1 VKTKKGGPLQR
12 LFVSGFTQLDPKWL
26 PFADAATDE
35 LPMSR
40 ILRLGMFQFA
50 VGMAAALM
58 TGTLN
63 RVMIVELHVPTTL
76 VAIMVSIPLLVAPFR
91 ALLGFRSDTY
101 RSALGWR
108 RVPFIWFGSLIQFG
122 GLAVMPFALILLSG
136 DTHGTIAGARTVA
149 AIAFLLVGAGAYITQ
164 TAGLALANDLAP
176 PHVRPRVVALLYV
189 MLLVGIVGS
198 SLIFG
203 LLLRDFN
210 QLKLIKVV
218 QGAAMVTMILNMIA
232 LWKQEPRTP
241 MSKTEIAEPRP
252 KFRDAWKV
260 FVAGGDA
267 IRLLVVVALGTF
279 AFNMQDVLLEPY
291 GAEILGLSVGSTTA
305 LTAIFSGGSILAFV
319 VAGRSLLRGT
329 DPGRLTAVGVLIG
342 AVGFA
347 SVVFAAPMSL
357 AWMFRCG
364 TSLIGFGEGLFAV
377 GTLTFAMNLR
387 DATQHGIALGAW
399 GAVFAVS
406 EGAALASSGLLYDF
420 LAPLSRA
427 GKLGEALSAPS
438 VPYSVV
444 YHLEIALLF
453 VTLVA
458 LGPLVAPLGAS
469 RRVASR
475 GRFGLA
481 DLPG

>member
-1 VKTKKGGPLQR
+1 MARRPGRMQQLM
-12 LFVSGFTQLDPKWL
+12 VSGFTKLDPKWL
-26 PFADAATDE
+26 PFADAATTE
-35 LPMSR
+35 LPLGR
-40 ILRLGMFQFA
+40 ILRLGLFQLA
-50 VGMAAALM
+50 VGMAAALL

-76 VAIMVSIPLLVAPFR
+76 VAVMVSIPLLVAPFR
-91 ALLGFRSDTY
+91 AFLGFRSDTH

-122 GLAVMPFALILLSG
+122 GLAIMPFALILLSG
-136 DTHGTIAGARTVA
+136 DTHGSVAAARTMA
-149 AIAFLLVGAGAYITQ
+149 ALAFLLVGAGAYVTQ

-176 PHVRPRVVALLYV
+176 ERVRPRIVALLYI
-189 MLLVGIVGS
+189 MLLLGIVCS

-203 LLLRDFN
+203 LLLQNFS

-218 QGAAMVTMILNMIA
+218 QGAAMVTMVLNMIA
-232 LWKQEPRTP
+232 MWKQEPRTP
-241 MSKTEIAEPRP
+241 MSRTEVTEPRP
-252 KFRDAWKV
+252 RFRDAWRV
-260 FVAGGDA
+260 FIAGGDA

-291 GAEILGLSVGSTTA
+291 GAQILGLSVSATTS
-305 LTAIFSGGSILAFV
+305 LTAIFSAGSILAFAF
-319 VAGRSLLRGT
+319 AGRVLLRGT
-329 DPGRLTAVGVLIG
+329 DAGRLTAAGVLIG

-347 SVVFAAPMSL
+347 AVVFAAPLSSAML
-357 AWMFRCG
+357 FRAG
-364 TSLIGFGEGLFAV
+364 TALIGFGEGLFAV
-377 GTLTFAMNLR
+377 GTLTFAMNLP
-387 DATQHGIALGAW
+387 DAAQHGIALGAW

-406 EGAALASSGLLYDF
+406 EGLALASSGLLYDV

-427 GKLGEALSAPS
+427 GRFGVALSAPS

-444 YHLEIALLF
+444 YHAEVALLF

-458 LGPLVAPLGAS
+458 LGPLVAPLGAA
-469 RRVASR
+469 RRVTRRAK
-475 GRFGLA
+475 FGLA